1 MKYRL
6 PVKAGVLQNL
16 RVQVRQ
22 LWKQL
27 RCRHTHTFEFY
38 LNDAIWS
45 SCGDRKWKHPG
56 LKLTGCYLCG
66 QVWVEDWMA

>member
-6 PVKAGVLQNL
+6 PVEASLYRNFRHRL
-16 RVQVRQ
+16 RRLWRQ
-22 LWKQL
+22 LN
-27 RCRHTHTFEFY
+27 CEHTHTFDFHMDEVY
-38 LNDAIWS
+38 WN
-45 SCGDRKWKHPG
+45 SCGNRKGKHPG